1 MNPTYP
7 MSSDYDGL
15 DLEYQLLL
23 DENREMATKI
33 EVLENALQNMRSTDA
48 EMVVRYNLMVSV
60 YNAMCGYNEDIYHAM
75 SLAFADPEQMKKDIE
90 ADFPGQDWLKIW
102 EEDYPFIHGNLTW
115 EKVMEILNG
124 IPKQL
129 PPGQLKIER
138 HVDYRAEVD
147 RLRTAIADVARNM
160 EAADPAYLQ
169 GFIKDLHQ
177 ILGE

>member
-1 MNPTYP
+1 

-15 DLEYQLLL
+15 DQEYQLLL
-23 DENREMATKI
+23 EENRQMAIKI
-33 EVLENALQNMRSTDA
+33 ETLENALQNMRSTDA

-75 SLAFADPEQMKKDIE
+75 ALAFAEPEKMKKDIE

-115 EKVMEILNG
+115 EQVMEILNG

-147 RLRTAIADVARNM
+147 RLRQLIQEHANNM
-160 EAADPAYLQ
+160 EAADPVLLRS
-169 GFIKDLHQ
+169 FIRDVYN